1 LSILNETTIETLAI
15 SILKGLDYRYIYGPD
30 LNSESQ
36 NSLRSNLAEPL
47 LLPILQNAITRLN
60 PNILLSVQQ
69 EALRQVQRVY
79 SQDSLASN
87 EAFHIMLT
95 EGIKVSYQK
104 DGSERGDLVWL
115 IDYDNL
121 ENNDFLVVN
130 QYTVI
135 KDQ

>member
-1 LSILNETTIETLAI
+1 MSILNETTIETLAI